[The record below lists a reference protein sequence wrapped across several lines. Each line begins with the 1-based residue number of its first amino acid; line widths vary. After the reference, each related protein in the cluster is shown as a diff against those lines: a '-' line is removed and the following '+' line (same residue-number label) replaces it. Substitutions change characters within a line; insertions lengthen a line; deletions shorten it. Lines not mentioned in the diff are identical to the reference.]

1 MPDPNSESGKPNFL
15 NRTLWIDDNLKV
27 LRGINSE
34 CVDLV
39 CLDPPFNSK
48 RLYNAPLGSGAAG
61 AQFSDTWTMDGMK
74 AEWTEL
80 QEAADPALYHTVIGA
95 GLSAGDAMQAYMVF
109 MALRLVEIWRV
120 LKPDGGM
127 YLHCDPHASHY
138 LKQLCDSI
146 FGHNRFRNEIVW
158 KRTSTKSLGT
168 QRYARDSDRI
178 FYYTKSQSDFVWN
191 QQYRPHDPE
200 YVRKSYRYDDK
211 NGLGP
216 YRLQPLT
223 GGKAGGALAYEPFKG
238 MHPSKGRAW
247 SPPRRDKFPAAAATK
262 LPADYEQLDVLAKC
276 AALDDAGFI
285 HWSKKGLPNYK
296 SYLSNKRGNPASDII
311 THIPPVA
318 GKEASGWPTQKP
330 LALYEHFIAA
340 SSNPDDLVL
349 DPFCGCATTM
359 VAAER
364 LGRQW
369 AGIDIDE
376 VAIGIT
382 QKRLQEESD
391 AAVHNVD
398 LDGLREGLP
407 LLHLPPK
414 PPVRT
419 DPDRPMR
426 SPNIRAILWAALGE
440 GERRPCPACQRHKY
454 LDDFDLDHIQPRAK
468 GGIDAD
474 DNLQLLCSSCNRTKG
489 QRLTMSE
496 LRQQLLAREQ
506 YGLDNG

>member
-1 MPDPNSESGKPNFL
+1 MVAPSYSPGEPNFL

-34 CVDLV
+34 CIDLV

-48 RLYNAPLGSGAAG
+48 RLYNAPLGSDAAG
-61 AQFSDTWTMDGMK
+61 AQFDDTWTMDSMK

-80 QEAADPALYHTVIGA
+80 QGAADPALYHTVIGA
-95 GLSAGDAMQAYMVF
+95 SLSAGDAMQAYMAF

-120 LKPDGGM
+120 LKPDGSM

-138 LKQLCDSI
+138 LKQLCDCI
-146 FGHNRFRNEIVW
+146 FGPGRFRNEIVW

-168 QRYARDSDRI
+168 QRYARDGDRI
-178 FYYTKSQSDFVWN
+178 FYYTKSLSDFVWN

-200 YVRKSYRYDDK
+200 YVRKNYSYDDDD
-211 NGLGP
+211 GLGP
-216 YRLQPLT
+216 YQTQPLT
-223 GGKAGGALAYEPFKG
+223 GGKPGGPLAYKPFKG
-238 MHPSKGRAW
+238 VEPSKGRAW
-247 SPPRRDKFPAAAATK
+247 SPPRRDKFPPAAAAK
-262 LPADYEQLDVLAKC
+262 LPKNYEQLDILARC
-276 AALDDAGFI
+276 AALDDAGLLR
-285 HWSKKGLPNYK
+285 WSKTKNPRYK
-296 SYLSNKRGNPASDII
+296 SYLSTKQGNPASDII

-318 GKEASGWPTQKP
+318 GNEATGWPTQKP

-340 SSNPDDLVL
+340 STNPGDWVL

-369 AGIDIDE
+369 VGIDIDE

-407 LLHLPPK
+407 SLHLPPR
-414 PPVRT
+414 PPLRT
-419 DPDRPMR
+419 DPERPTR
-426 SPNIRAILWAALGE
+426 SPRIRAIRWAELGD
-440 GERRPCPACQRHKY
+440 GERRPCPGCNREKFE
-454 LDDFDLDHIQPRAK
+454 DDFDIDHIVPRSK
-468 GGIDAD
+468 SGLDAD
-474 DNLQLLCSSCNRTKG
+474 ENLQLLCSSCNRIKG
-489 QRLTMSE
+489 GRLTMAE
-496 LRQQLLAREQ
+496 LRERLLADTRQ
-506 YGLDNG
+506 RLQG